1 MIWFSC
7 LLERVG
13 GLLRRLVPPWPAARM
28 ITSHQDLAVGEQRR
42 GVPPRA
48 VAIGMVGRQV
58 FGGAGTTLGWPP
70 GRSW

>member
-1 MIWFSC
+1 
-7 LLERVG
+7 
-13 GLLRRLVPPWPAARM
+13 M

-58 FGGAGTTLGWPP
+58 FAGAGTTLGWPP